1 MARTASGLIT
11 QPSAAEIISDEA
23 FAQLIQGLTTPPPGP
38 TTHSIPGTN
47 ISGRTSSGNISKTER
62 DPAAEA
68 AMGDEATRKA
78 LLAIMADKLGV
89 DIRAS
94 LEQGATPQSIPGG
107 GVSGRTAAGTITQ
120 RESAPVEQASWG
132 GEASPRNPGV
142 YPPAAEQAI
151 TAEPAQIREI
161 QPAGLGRKLK
171 PGELDKS
178 PAMLAKYSDPN
189 DIMATVDSKGQLSLS
204 NTAQQTGAKII
215 QVNKEQT
222 DIQGQMDLIKKEMD
236 INTREALLGK
246 FHADQVEQ
254 QTEALGTFRAKAEQ
268 QLGITQLRRQLQAS
282 IQRDQASPNYR
293 LFNGIDSPG
302 TEHIRKLVQAAEGQV
317 EKVTQEMAKV
327 DPMFRRRVTEVS
339 DFIEMQQK
347 HISQMLLRQSQNE
360 QKAGQREEI
369 TAQKVDAATSVLT
382 PIGIDIVASRNPELA
397 SDPEATKIQ
406 AFNLLNSPATK
417 LEAQMLL
424 AMPDNLS
431 VYQAAAMG
439 ATMADSYIAKKQQ
452 ELTGDLPNQTMQ
464 DLKDIRTMV
473 SPAGETMLE
482 DAMKKY
488 GTGKM
493 KDEWQG
499 QKGQRMLSS
508 KTAEGRH
515 QAQLQM
521 LGNAI
526 FLKSKEKEARFYNQV
541 NSWKPINGV
550 SLYDLPEVKEL
561 LLKNPSVSMKE
572 MFQEYV
578 GKAPKEVKAARQ
590 QQLQDIATG
599 NAKLLNAGM
608 LGRIITR
615 EDDVK
620 NKMTSYI
627 VTEAFTQLGN
637 PYSSSVPF

>member
-1 MARTASGLIT
+1 MASTITIPGSGVSGRSAAGTIT
-11 QPSAAEIISDEA
+11 QSPTDE
-23 FAQLIQGLTTPPPGP
+23 
-38 TTHSIPGTN
+38 
-47 ISGRTSSGNISKTER
+47 TSR
-62 DPAAEA
+62 Q
-68 AMGDEATRKA
+68 A
-78 LLAIMADKLGV
+78 LLAIIADQLEV

-94 LEQGATPQSIPGG
+94 LPGG

-120 RESAPVEQASWG
+120 RESAPEPDLEAKLKEIASQSDMVNRDAVPVL
-132 GEASPRNPGV
+132 EPIPNADPNA
-142 YPPAAEQAI
+142 PADFVNL
-151 TAEPAQIREI
+151 
-161 QPAGLGRKLK
+161 GLGRKLK

-222 DIQGQMDLIKKEMD
+222 DIQGQMDLIRKEMD

-268 QLGITQLRRQLQAS
+268 QLGITQLRQQLAEGIASDRRDINYDYYKTDSQSTLRIRQMLQQS
-282 IQRDQASPNYR
+282 
-293 LFNGIDSPG
+293 
-302 TEHIRKLVQAAEGQV
+302 EGQV
-317 EKVTQEMAKV
+317 EKVTQEMAMA

-339 DFIEMQQK
+339 DFIGLQQK
-347 HISQMLLRQSQNE
+347 QISQMLLRQSQNE

-406 AFNLLNSPATK
+406 AYNLLNSPATK

-452 ELTGDLPNQTMQ
+452 ELTGDLPPQTMQ

-488 GTGKM
+488 GTTKM
-493 KDEWQG
+493 KKDWPI
-499 QKGQRMLSS
+499 QKGQRTLAS
-508 KTAEGRH
+508 KTVEGRH

-526 FLKSKEKEARFYNQV
+526 FLKSKEKEAQFYNQV

-608 LGRIITR
+608 LGQITK
-615 EDDVK
+615 EEEVK
-620 NKMTSYI
+620 NKMTAYGLLSNTKLFPASGVMFY
-627 VTEAFTQLGN
+627 TSF
-637 PYSSSVPF
+637 

>member
-1 MARTASGLIT
+1 MTRTASGLIT
-11 QPSAAEIISDEA
+11 QPSAEGIISDEA
-23 FAQLIQGLTTPPPGP
+23 FNQLIQGLTTLPPSP
-38 TTHSIPGTN
+38 TTNSIPGTN
-47 ISGRTSSGNISKTER
+47 ISGRTSSGKIGKTER

-68 AMGDEATRKA
+68 AIGDEATRQA
-78 LLAIMADKLGV
+78 LLAIMADKLGI

-94 LEQGATPQSIPGG
+94 LEQGATPRSIPGG
-107 GVSGRTAAGTITQ
+107 GVSGRTASGTITQ
-120 RESAPVEQASWG
+120 REPTQQESASWG
-132 GEASPRNPGV
+132 GETFPRNPGV

-178 PAMLAKYSDPN
+178 PALLAKYSDPN
-189 DIMATVDSKGQLSLS
+189 DIMAAVDSKGQLSLS

-268 QLGITQLRRQLQAS
+268 QLGITQLRQQLAEG
-282 IQRDQASPNYR
+282 IRTDQADPNYQYYR
-293 LFNGIDSPG
+293 TDSQS
-302 TEHIRKLVQAAEGQV
+302 TLRIRQMLQQSEGQV
-317 EKVTQEMAKV
+317 EKVTQEMAMA
-327 DPMFRRRVTEVS
+327 DPMFRKRVTEIS
-339 DFIEMQQK
+339 DFIGMQQK
-347 HISQMLLRQSQNE
+347 QISQMLLRQSQNE

-397 SDPEATKIQ
+397 SDPEATKVQ
-406 AFNLLNSPATK
+406 AYNLLNSPATK

-452 ELTGDLPNQTMQ
+452 ELTGDLPDQTMQ

-482 DAMKKY
+482 GAMKKY
-488 GTGKM
+488 GTSKM
-493 KDEWQG
+493 KDEWRG

-515 QAQLQM
+515 QAQLQT

-550 SLYDLPEVKEL
+550 SLYDLPDVKEL

-578 GKAPKEVKAARQ
+578 GKAPKEVKAFRQ
-590 QQLQDIATG
+590 QQLQDIAIG

-615 EDDVK
+615 EDDIK

-627 VTEAFTQLGN
+627 VTEAYTQLGN
-637 PYSSSVPF
+637 PYSSNVPF

>member
-1 MARTASGLIT
+1 MASTITIPGSGVSGRSAAGTIT
-11 QPSAAEIISDEA
+11 QSPTDE
-23 FAQLIQGLTTPPPGP
+23 
-38 TTHSIPGTN
+38 
-47 ISGRTSSGNISKTER
+47 TSR
-62 DPAAEA
+62 Q
-68 AMGDEATRKA
+68 A
-78 LLAIMADKLGV
+78 LLAIIADQLEV

-94 LEQGATPQSIPGG
+94 LPGG
-107 GVSGRTAAGTITQ
+107 GVSGRTAVGTITQ
-120 RESAPVEQASWG
+120 REPAPEPDLEAKLKEIASQSDMVNRDAVPVL
-132 GEASPRNPGV
+132 EPIPNADPNA
-142 YPPAAEQAI
+142 PADFVNL
-151 TAEPAQIREI
+151 
-161 QPAGLGRKLK
+161 GLGRRLK

-222 DIQGQMDLIKKEMD
+222 DIQGQMDLIRKEMD

-268 QLGITQLRRQLQAS
+268 QLGITQLRQQLAEGIASDRRDINYDYYKTDSQSTLRIRQMLQQS
-282 IQRDQASPNYR
+282 
-293 LFNGIDSPG
+293 
-302 TEHIRKLVQAAEGQV
+302 EGQV
-317 EKVTQEMAKV
+317 ERVTQEMAMA

-339 DFIEMQQK
+339 DFIEMQQRR
-347 HISQMLLRQSQNE
+347 ISQMLLRQSQNE

-369 TAQKVDAATSVLT
+369 TAQKVDAATSILT

-406 AFNLLNSPATK
+406 AYNLLNSPATK

-452 ELTGDLPNQTMQ
+452 ELTGDLPPQTMQ

-473 SPAGETMLE
+473 SPAGEAMLE

-550 SLYDLPEVKEL
+550 SLYDLPDVKEL

-572 MFQEYV
+572 IFQEYV

-608 LGRIITR
+608 LGQITK
-615 EDDVK
+615 EEEVK
-620 NKMTSYI
+620 NKMTAYGLLSDTKLFPASGAMFY
-627 VTEAFTQLGN
+627 TSF
-637 PYSSSVPF
+637 